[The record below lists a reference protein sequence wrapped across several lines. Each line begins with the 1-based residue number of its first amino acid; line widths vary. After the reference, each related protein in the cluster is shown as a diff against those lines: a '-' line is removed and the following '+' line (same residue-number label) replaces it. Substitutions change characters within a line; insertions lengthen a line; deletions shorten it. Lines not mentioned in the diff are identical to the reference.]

1 MKAKY
6 SFTPSSL
13 AHCASSVS
21 FWLLDEIRP
30 MALSRP
36 AGSRNEI
43 DEAEVSTEQHVRL
56 PVDLRDTLDH
66 LRGELAEHDA
76 EHDVG
81 AEAFSVASCEPMVG
95 ADVS

>member
-30 MALSRP
+30 TALSRP
-36 AGSRNEI
+36 AGSRNDI
-43 DEAEVSTEQHVRL
+43 DYAEVGT
-56 PVDLRDTLDH
+56 
-66 LRGELAEHDA
+66 
-76 EHDVG
+76 
-81 AEAFSVASCEPMVG
+81 
-95 ADVS
+95 